1 MKRTIVLL
9 VLILSILSSCGL
21 NHDTPYKQ
29 YATMQSLSENLHNDF
44 KIPYFVDYLN
54 PKEHEVEYY
63 ISSVPPSGSVI
74 TGFLIV
80 LKNLTQSSDYNT
92 IELRGI
98 NIVKAG
104 DYAVENWTENYSYIC
119 TIPEDSIKW
128 NDKELFYSAYISKD
142 SAVKNPFEVTER
154 ELTNY
159 FDHFYVYLLDND
171 IRYSIAYMNFS
182 VPQSISNYEKYLE
195 KATSYF
201 ANFTL
206 NEWY

>member
-1 MKRTIVLL
+1 MKKTIVFL
-9 VLILSILSSCGL
+9 VLILSILPSCGI

-44 KIPYFVDYLN
+44 KIPYFVEYLN
-54 PKEHEVEYY
+54 PKEYETEYY

-74 TGFLIV
+74 TGYLIA
-80 LKNLTQSSDYNT
+80 LKKFSQSSEYKT
-92 IELRGI
+92 IELRGM
-98 NIVKAG
+98 NLVKAG
-104 DYAVENWTENYSYIC
+104 AYAAENWTENYSYIC
-119 TIPEDSIKW
+119 TIPENCIEW
-128 NDKELFYSAYISKD
+128 NDTELFYSAYISKD

-206 NEWY
+206 NEW